1 MAKTKKAT
9 PVSDDRTGS
18 FPVPFTLDAFRK
30 DVVEVFFH
38 YVRTIGWMTDEK
50 TAWAITGVPA
60 PNEAHAFF
68 SPEYTAADLGLTF
81 DSIRNTPF
89 ASTLERLY
97 EFAYFGRIDSSA
109 EQMEYESIHTWM
121 AAIVCDADNGLVTN
135 EWDSYGLNIQ
145 ASTRNCSMVIEL
157 ANARNVL
164 EGGESF
170 FYYFGPPQARSEH
183 SHDSL
188 TIRQMALL
196 SGMEEMS
203 IRAAAN
209 PKRANP
215 LQTHSADGGT
225 RVAIDV
231 AKAWLLAKG
240 RYVQI
245 QPYRSA
251 GEVDLAK
258 RGFVDTWQIL
268 DVLDARYQ
276 MLVDHDGLEVIK
288 ARLQKLGVSLGNGL
302 NGTYMGL
309 EEEAFANESFMRSL
323 AEVLALPV
331 DLFVLR
337 CKEVLAK
344 RQLARVEREL
354 RELADSRMSSSENAQ
369 GEDHGTE

>member
-1 MAKTKKAT
+1 MAKTKKTAS
-9 PVSDDRTGS
+9 VSDDQTGS
-18 FPVPFTLDAFRK
+18 LPVPLTLDAFRK
-30 DVVEVFFH
+30 EVVEVFFH

-50 TAWAITGVPA
+50 TAWAITGVTA
-60 PNEAHAFF
+60 PPEAHTFF

-81 DSIRNTPF
+81 DHIRQTPF

-97 EFAYFGRIDSSA
+97 EYAYFGRVDASA
-109 EQMEYESIHTWM
+109 EAMEYESIHTWM
-121 AAIVCDADNGLVTN
+121 AAIVCDANNSLVAQ
-135 EWDSYGLNIQ
+135 EWDGYGLNIL
-145 ASTRNCSMVIEL
+145 ASTHNCNTVIEL

-170 FYYFGPPQARSEH
+170 FISFGTPQARDEYSFN
-183 SHDSL
+183 SL

-215 LQTHSADGGT
+215 LKTHSEDGGT
-225 RVAIDV
+225 RVAVDV
-231 AKAWLLAKG
+231 AKAWLQTKG

-245 QPYRSA
+245 QSYRSA

-258 RGFVDTWQIL
+258 RGFIDTWQIF

-276 MLVDHDGLEVIK
+276 MIVGHDGLDAVK
-288 ARLQKLGVSLGNGL
+288 ARLEGLGVSIGKGL
-302 NGTYMGL
+302 KGTHMDL
-309 EEEAFANESFMRSL
+309 EEEAFSNESFMRSL
-323 AEVLALPV
+323 AEILELPI

-354 RELADSRMSSSENAQ
+354 RELADSRTTAPEKLQ